1 MIKEKFEEQ
10 KYLQFEQ
17 FLNEDEKTEL
27 SQVIE
32 ELEKHKFCNKTTT
45 ANNHFVENVGRK
57 QAVLF
62 SENFK
67 TQETDFVE
75 EIRDWF
81 KISFD
86 KLFPIILP
94 KLRPVFHELGHED
107 LRLLR
112 ATIHYVPPGEP
123 HQSIHHDG
131 DVKENAFYVNF
142 PLHDTNPEQGATELY
157 NDKYVGHIRDSYGV
171 YSWSKLKILWEDSE
185 TRKLLKKAKN
195 NNEYKFGDMILYK
208 DITFHRGGANKSNVV
223 RKFLHLFISKPDTT
237 WVDYY
242 DFTETG
248 GIKLSRADSFFGD
261 RSKIS
266 TGYN

>member
-112 ATIHYVPPGEP
+112 ATIHYVPPGE
-123 HQSIHHDG
+123 IG
-131 DVKENAFYVNF
+131 
-142 PLHDTNPEQGATELY
+142 
-157 NDKYVGHIRDSYGV
+157 
-171 YSWSKLKILWEDSE
+171 
-185 TRKLLKKAKN
+185 
-195 NNEYKFGDMILYK
+195 
-208 DITFHRGGANKSNVV
+208 
-223 RKFLHLFISKPDTT
+223 
-237 WVDYY
+237 
-242 DFTETG
+242 
-248 GIKLSRADSFFGD
+248 RAHV
-261 RSKIS
+261 
-266 TGYN
+266 